1 MLKKIE
7 SSKKVQAWER
17 VAAQAGGCLLQQEN
31 LFDDTHLKKLTI
43 LQTCSEVSG
52 TPLFTSEKKC
62 PGNTFFQSHSQPLR
76 WCCAICRASSCGLRA
91 NLPWIFYTGKLEPGE
106 NMPINLSFIKIGMQ
120 AYRLGVH
127 YWHLQRVEDAIKM
140 LGRALKHL
148 EITHGPEH
156 GMYQVPNSYLVFQF

>member
-52 TPLFTSEKKC
+52 TATLFNTAEKWL
-62 PGNTFFQSHSQPLR
+62 NI
-76 WCCAICRASSCGLRA
+76 W
-91 NLPWIFYTGKLEPGE
+91 
-106 NMPINLSFIKIGMQ
+106 
-120 AYRLGVH
+120 
-127 YWHLQRVEDAIKM
+127 
-140 LGRALKHL
+140 
-148 EITHGPEH
+148 
-156 GMYQVPNSYLVFQF
+156 PNYV